1 MKVGLLLQWEGLS
14 EGEAS
19 AALRT
24 SRGGYGVPAGRHAP
38 AQRSMRHMV
47 GTRLQAA
54 RRGAPCGMGPR
65 CILHRSKHPDV
76 PADCAPWTRVPVV
89 SKPGGRSRRPLLRQG
104 LGRSTKSRGL
114 QCQLAPQPCR
124 STEMACNGPQE
135 VLHCMLADFGN
146 SCYNA
151 AWPETLS
158 PRATPSRKQ
167 NSLEIPCCD
176 PL

>member
-1 MKVGLLLQWEGLS
+1 MVCLLADTLLHSDLCATWLARGFEPLAVGRPVGWDLG
-14 EGEAS
+14 AS
-19 AALRT
+19 YIGPSTPTCRRIA
-24 SRGGYGVPAGRHAP
+24 
-38 AQRSMRHMV
+38 
-47 GTRLQAA
+47 RLA
-54 RRGAPCGMGPR
+54 
-65 CILHRSKHPDV
+65 
-76 PADCAPWTRVPVV
+76 RVPVV
-89 SKPGGRSRRPLLRQG
+89 SLKPGGRSRRPLLRQG

-158 PRATPSRKQ
+158 QRATPSRKQ
-167 NSLEIPCCD
+167 YSLEIPCCD